1 MPIADAVSGP
11 EPVLA
16 ISGVS
21 KSFGHVRAL
30 IDLDLDVYP
39 GEILALVGDNGAGKS
54 TLVKILSG
62 VYSADTGTIGVDGMP
77 LSVGAPGG
85 ARAAGIAT
93 VFQDLALVDVM
104 DVASNIYLGHEPTR
118 LHYFVNKPQMYRD
131 AREVLTAL
139 RSEIPSV
146 RLAVSDL
153 SGGQRQAVA
162 IARSVAQRC
171 RVLLLDEP
179 TAALGV
185 EQQAK
190 ISQLILGLK
199 QTGTTVVLIS
209 HNMEHVF
216 EVADRIAVLRR
227 GRLVGVRSSR
237 ETNRSEIIGM
247 ITGMKMEAREKIM
260 PTPQSS
266 AELLAWLQAREER
279 KAESA

>member
-1 MPIADAVSGP
+1 MQAADAVNGP
-11 EPVLA
+11 EPVLK
-16 ISGVS
+16 IVGVS
-21 KSFGHVRAL
+21 KSFGHVQAL
-30 IDLDLDVYP
+30 IDLDLTVYA

-62 VYSADTGTIGVDGMP
+62 VYSADSGDIRVDDIP

-85 ARAAGIAT
+85 AQSAGIAT

-104 DVASNIYLGHEPTR
+104 DVASNIYLGHEPRR
-118 LHYFVNKPQMYRD
+118 LRCFVNRPQMYRD

-146 RLAVSDL
+146 KLSVSEL

-162 IARSVAQRC
+162 IARSVAQQC

-190 ISQLILGLK
+190 ISQLILSLK
-199 QTGTTVVLIS
+199 QIGTTIILIS

-216 EVADRIAVLRR
+216 EVADRIAVIRR
-227 GRLVGVRSSR
+227 GRLVGVRSSG

-247 ITGMKMEAREKIM
+247 ITGMKMEAREKIL
-260 PTPQSS
+260 PTTQSS
-266 AELLAWLQAREER
+266 AELLAWLQSREARG
-279 KAESA
+279 AETA

>member
-1 MPIADAVSGP
+1 MQATDAVGL
-11 EPVLA
+11 EPVLE
-16 ISGVS
+16 IVGVS
-21 KSFGHVRAL
+21 KSFGHVQAL
-30 IDLDLDVYP
+30 IDLDLNVYP

-62 VYSADTGTIGVDGMP
+62 VYSADMGKIRVDGVP

-85 ARAAGIAT
+85 ARSAGIAT

-104 DVASNIYLGHEPTR
+104 DVASNIYLGIEPTR
-118 LHYFVNKPQMYRD
+118 LRYFVNRPQMYRD

-146 RLAVSDL
+146 RLPVSDL

-171 RVLLLDEP
+171 QVLLLDEP

-190 ISQLILGLK
+190 ISQLILSLK
-199 QTGTTVVLIS
+199 QTGTTIVLIS

-227 GRLVGVRSSR
+227 GRLVGVRSSG

-247 ITGMKMEAREKIM
+247 ITGMKMEAREKIL
-260 PTPQSS
+260 PTSESS
-266 AELLAWLQAREER
+266 AELLAWLRSREARE
-279 KAESA
+279 AESA

>member
-1 MPIADAVSGP
+1 MQTADAVNGP
-11 EPVLA
+11 EPVLK
-16 ISGVS
+16 IVGVS
-21 KSFGHVRAL
+21 KSFGHVQAL
-30 IDLDLDVYP
+30 IDLDLTVYA

-62 VYSADTGTIGVDGMP
+62 VYSADSGDIRVDDIP

-85 ARAAGIAT
+85 AQSAGIAT

-104 DVASNIYLGHEPTR
+104 DVASNIYLGHEPRR
-118 LHYFVNKPQMYRD
+118 LRYFVNRPQMYRD

-146 RLAVSDL
+146 KLSVSEL

-162 IARSVAQRC
+162 IARSVAQQC

-190 ISQLILGLK
+190 ISQLILSLK
-199 QTGTTVVLIS
+199 QIGTTIILIS

-216 EVADRIAVLRR
+216 EVADRIAVIRR
-227 GRLVGVRSSR
+227 GRLVGVRSSG

-247 ITGMKMEAREKIM
+247 ITGMKMEAREKIL

-266 AELLAWLQAREER
+266 AELLAWLQSREARG
-279 KAESA
+279 AETA